1 MSQAGDTSA
10 GKGPS
15 TGKKVP
21 QQLENQFLTAWNDP
35 VAGVSSFSAGICTVN
50 LYGDGHR
57 LLVADEDGTLKVRTN
72 S

>member
-1 MSQAGDTSA
+1 MAIPIQVHGTD
-10 GKGPS
+10 PS
-15 TGKKVP
+15 TEAANSCHRVVP
-21 QQLENQFLTAWNDP
+21 CSAWNDP